1 MKIKILVGLV
11 LLAFFTTSC
20 ATFMGAQEQ
29 EKMYGKAVPVIT
41 ESFAS
46 QEALPGSTWNV
57 YLKASD
63 PDGDMQYVV
72 SVVYQ
77 PGWGDYPV
85 SRTRIPEDN
94 RKGLDGYI
102 YLNTLIPG
110 GYNFLNF
117 FTFTLTVQIVDK
129 AGHYSKPVVF
139 PVTFNYRAI
148 QEPPPTGVFKENA
161 IGPILVNLHPFDVG
175 GGGGD
180 QH

>member
-1 MKIKILVGLV
+1 MKIKILVGFV
-11 LLAFFTTSC
+11 LLAFITTSC
-20 ATFMGAQEQ
+20 ATFMGAEER
-29 EKMYGKAVPVIT
+29 EKAYGKAVPVIT
-41 ESFAS
+41 EAFAS
-46 QEALPGSTWNV
+46 KEALPGSTWNV

-77 PGWGDYPV
+77 PGWGDYPI

-94 RKGLDGYI
+94 RKELNGYV

-117 FTFTLTVQIVDK
+117 FTFTLTVQIMDK

-148 QEPPPTGVFKENA
+148 QEPPPPGVFQENP

-180 QH
+180 QQ

>member
-1 MKIKILVGLV
+1 MKGQNLVGLV
-11 LLAFFTTSC
+11 LLSSFVASC
-20 ATFMGAQEQ
+20 TTFMGAEQ
-29 EKMYGKAVPVIT
+29 REKVYGKAVPVIT

-46 QEALPGSTWNV
+46 KEALPGSTWKI

-85 SRTRIPEDN
+85 SRTKIPEDN
-94 RKGLDGYI
+94 SRDLSGYI

-117 FTFTLTVQIVDK
+117 FTFTATIQIQDK

-148 QEPPPTGVFKENA
+148 EEPPPPGIFQENP
-161 IGPILVNLHPFDVG
+161 IGPILVNLHPFDT
-175 GGGGD
+175 GD
-180 QH
+180 GSRN